1 MQVPL
6 ERAAKK
12 WEAVFRAER
21 ALSFLAGS
29 RFPALEQSCSNA
41 TRSSAADE
49 GQVAEI
55 APAQKTPIIA
65 ALRYE
70 DSAATQSLI
79 EAFASSLRER
89 GFSIAGVVQTRL
101 KEEAARPRIV
111 LRDIESGAIYPIS
124 QDLGPGS
131 TACNLDAG
139 ELAQACGAVER
150 AARRGVDLIAISKF
164 SKQEAERGGLCDAFR
179 IAMATKTPVVTGVSP
194 HYLAEWAE
202 FAGAVATFVPP
213 ERAAL
218 ESWWEGL
225 QRGPR

>member
-1 MQVPL
+1 
-6 ERAAKK
+6 
-12 WEAVFRAER
+12 
-21 ALSFLAGS
+21 
-29 RFPALEQSCSNA
+29 
-41 TRSSAADE
+41 
-49 GQVAEI
+49 VAENTPVGK
-55 APAQKTPIIA
+55 APVIA

-70 DSAATQSLI
+70 DSAATQALI
-79 EAFASSLRER
+79 EAFAASLRER

-101 KEEAARPRIV
+101 GEEGASRPRIV
-111 LRDIESGAIYPIS
+111 LRDLESGAIYPIS

-179 IAMATKTPVVTGVSP
+179 IAMATKTPVVAGVSP

-202 FAGAVATFVPP
+202 FAGAVATFVSP

-218 ESWWEGL
+218 EKWWEGL
-225 QRGPR
+225 KRGPR